1 MHPVVRHLDLFSGI
15 GGFALA
21 CRMVGGIETVAFCE
35 REPYC
40 QRVLAKHWPSVPIC
54 NDIHD
59 LEGTEY
65 GTVELITG
73 GYPCQPFSLAGKRQ
87 GAADDRHLWPELR
100 RVVKA
105 ARPAWVLCENVAGHI
120 TMGLDAVLSD
130 LDSIGYSCGAVVI
143 PACAVD
149 ARHRRD
155 RVWIMA
161 NRKQSGL
168 ERHAGYGANR
178 SEPGRFGAE
187 ADRSA
192 CEGDLR
198 GTVANAKGRENFG
211 REGGKLDG
219 AERRRPCVNTSADAC
234 GEDVAN
240 ASEQQRDR
248 RGYGAGWWEREPLEA
263 IRHAREGG
271 GKENGLSIPES
282 LLGRVAH
289 GIPARVDRLRGLGNA
304 IVPQVAA
311 EIIRAM
317 MLADRQANAGGQPRL
332 AQGDKA

>member
-21 CRMVGGIETVAFCE
+21 CRMVGGIQTVAFCE

-40 QRVLAKHWPSVPIC
+40 QRVLAKHWPDVPIC

-59 LEGTEY
+59 LKGTEY
-65 GTVELITG
+65 GTIELITG
-73 GYPCQPFSLAGKRQ
+73 GYPCQPFSLAGKRK
-87 GAADDRHLWPELR
+87 GAGDDRHLWPELR
-100 RVVKA
+100 RIVET
-105 ARPAWVLCENVAGHI
+105 ARPSWVLCENVVGHV
-120 TMGLDAVLSD
+120 TLGLDVVLSD

-161 NRKQSGL
+161 NRQREGL
-168 ERHAGYGANR
+168 ERYAGDVANGDK
-178 SEPGRFGAE
+178 PGRVGTE
-187 ADRSA
+187 KNGPA
-192 CEGDLR
+192 CESDLR
-198 GTVANAKGRENFG
+198 RPLAHAKGRENFG

-219 AERRRPCVNTSADAC
+219 AERRRPCVNASADAC
-234 GEDVAN
+234 GEDVAD
-240 ASEQQRDR
+240 ALRQQWD
-248 RGYGAGWWEREPLEA
+248 GWGDGPCRWGGEPLEA
-263 IRHAREGG
+263 LQTARQGG
-271 GKENGLSIPES
+271 GKEDGVSIPES

-317 MLADRQANAGGQPRL
+317 MQADRQANTGITGES
-332 AQGDKA
+332 

>member
-143 PACAVD
+143 PACAVN

-192 CEGDLR
+192 CSGS
-198 GTVANAKGRENFG
+198 VC
-211 REGGKLDG
+211 
-219 AERRRPCVNTSADAC
+219 RPM
-234 GEDVAN
+234 AN

-317 MLADRQANAGGQPRL
+317 MLADRQANKSGEPRF
-332 AQGDKA
+332 ARREGDT